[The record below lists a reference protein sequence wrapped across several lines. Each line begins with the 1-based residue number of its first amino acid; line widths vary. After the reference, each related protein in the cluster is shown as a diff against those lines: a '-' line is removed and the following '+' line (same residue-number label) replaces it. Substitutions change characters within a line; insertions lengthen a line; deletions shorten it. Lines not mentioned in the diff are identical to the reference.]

1 MWRFIVF
8 DGKDFFTIFEDEID
22 HTMPMSL
29 GVRFTSDYIDPLDFE
44 LACYKIFPYEIPN
57 CYEDA
62 YGPFVQKLREALLS
76 HIDSRS
82 SGEESFEDLLG
93 VNALEVGGP
102 ARTQKKKKMSKPQR
116 KRPDNLEP
124 KVPTNSIAVIKQL
137 IAADELRVPLEY
149 FDQTIVRNNAGA
161 VFLSW
166 RYTVNNIIQ
175 IDPAL
180 AGNIPGRTYL
190 LGLYQAI
197 KVEFIQVSLEVTNY
211 EAFNV
216 LVGMYPQA
224 ANVDPGLNVANIAN
238 NGQQQPR
245 NVSVNIGA
253 VGGNNIGRLK
263 LKRMSIV
270 QWTGLEQ
277 ADYDVG
283 YTSLGGVAPTILT
296 YLACYA
302 VTQRGAVVF
311 VNGIDIRMKIKLWL
325 HCGQRATILV

>member
-1 MWRFIVF
+1 MSNLIVF
-8 DGKDFFTIFEDEID
+8 SGNDFYFVDEEDLVPGNPV
-22 HTMPMSL
+22 HL
-29 GVRFTSDYIDPLDFE
+29 GVFFESDLISVLDFE
-44 LACYKIFPYEIPN
+44 DAISKIFPEEPPSIFDPSF
-57 CYEDA
+57 
-62 YGPFVQKLREALLS
+62 GPYVRRLKEALS
-76 HIDSRS
+76 TYIKYRYIDDG
-82 SGEESFEDLLG
+82 SGEDLLG
-93 VNALEVGGP
+93 VNALEVSGP
-102 ARTQKKKKMSKPQR
+102 ARTQKKKNMSRPQ
-116 KRPDNLEP
+116 KRRLDNAEP
-124 KVPTNSIAVIKQL
+124 KVPTNSIAVVKQL
-137 IAADELRVPLEY
+137 IAADELRIPLEY
-149 FDQTIVRNNAGA
+149 FDQTIVRNNVGA
-161 VFLSW
+161 VFMSW

-175 IDPAL
+175 IDPAV
-180 AGNIPGRTYL
+180 AGAIPGRTYL

-238 NGQQQPR
+238 LGQQQPR

-283 YTSLGGVAPTILT
+283 YTSLGGAAPTLLT

-311 VNGIDIRMKIKLWL
+311 ANGIDIRMKIKLWL
-325 HCGQRATILV
+325 HCGQRTTITV